1 MRPTKLI
8 ISAFGPYPGKTVI
21 PLEDLGNNGLYLI
34 CGDTGAGKTTIFDA
48 ICFAL
53 YGEASG
59 SKNAGARDGQSL
71 RSDFADPSTETY
83 VDLEFEY
90 RGQQYRIK
98 RSPKYTRPKQRGTGT
113 KEQPAAVEFYRPNQP
128 AITKE
133 REARAAIE
141 ELLGIDRSQF
151 GQIVMI
157 AQGEFRKL
165 LTSDTKERSAIM
177 RKLFDTS
184 IYERFQ
190 ANLDA
195 QKNALDREYASV
207 RSKIRNAAENALFS
221 ESSGRRET
229 RDELLESYGYLG
241 DWLEEAISQQL
252 EEDGREKVS
261 LQKESDL
268 LQGRKEGLSGKIAR
282 SQAFETAEHNLEA
295 NRAKKAALELNL
307 PQLQAECEKAEASE
321 PLMESLKKEATLIQE
336 KIGLFDRADQIAEDA
351 AQKAKDAAK
360 ADADLQTL
368 QAQMETA
375 RRIQDETAME
385 IERLSNAAV
394 EEQRSKTEVEA
405 WLKENEQATE
415 RLAQF
420 QQLKELQAKQE
431 QTEANA
437 RKASEALAAAEQEK
451 ASAATAEKLARQ
463 RYQDL
468 ESCGEAHAKAIA
480 REKEASR
487 QYHDALNLRDEL
499 SSLQENLAKTRRA
512 MTAAQTQA
520 DNANGKWQDAANKLT
535 ALESARLAEQA
546 GILAAS
552 LSTGEACPVCGST
565 NHPNPARLSEQAP
578 SEADIENAK
587 VNADRLHAEAQK
599 QAANAA
605 AAAGKHKVQQ
615 ELLDGFEQE
624 NGCIEAIEKQIERAR
639 NILDE
644 SQEEVR
650 TTADLVRQRDDAKA
664 ALSQSEETKRA
675 TEAKVEKLQK
685 NLNAAEA
692 TRIHAESLA
701 NAKHQEL
708 SGCSESEAQEQLA
721 KAENGLRNANI
732 QLENARADLKTLEN
746 AKKKQQEA
754 LDIVSAIE
762 KRISEIKNKV
772 ILLESERASAQST
785 ADELRKQLPYASKQ
799 EASAALQQCQEEAH
813 RLESGIQNARIKR
826 DAIQNELRA
835 LEQNIASLVI
845 QLKEKPQ
852 IDLEATALE
861 IDRLSQQIGETRQQ
875 IEDLNIRIATNS
887 IHSERLAQALRENKG
902 LEERYSSILELS
914 QVASGNVTGQAKISF
929 ETFVQ
934 GIYFDRIIHAANR
947 RLALLTS
954 GRYELVRR
962 ADASSKI
969 KKTGLDLDVF
979 DNYTGRARAASTLSG
994 GESFQASLCLALG
1007 LSDVVQAH
1015 AGGIQ
1020 LETMFIDEG
1029 FGSLDQEALN
1039 AAVGMLST
1047 LSQENKLIG
1056 IISHVEELKENI
1068 ESKIVVTRDRQGSSL
1083 TMQV

>member
-1 MRPTKLI
+1 M
-8 ISAFGPYPGKTVI
+8 
-21 PLEDLGNNGLYLI
+21 
-34 CGDTGAGKTTIFDA
+34 
-48 ICFAL
+48 
-53 YGEASG
+53 
-59 SKNAGARDGQSL
+59 
-71 RSDFADPSTETY
+71 
-83 VDLEFEY
+83 
-90 RGQQYRIK
+90 
-98 RSPKYTRPKQRGTGT
+98 
-113 KEQPAAVEFYRPNQP
+113 
-128 AITKE
+128 
-133 REARAAIE
+133 
-141 ELLGIDRSQF
+141 
-151 GQIVMI
+151 
-157 AQGEFRKL
+157 
-165 LTSDTKERSAIM
+165 
-177 RKLFDTS
+177 
-184 IYERFQ
+184 
-190 ANLDA
+190 
-195 QKNALDREYASV
+195 
-207 RSKIRNAAENALFS
+207 
-221 ESSGRRET
+221 
-229 RDELLESYGYLG
+229 
-241 DWLEEAISQQL
+241 
-252 EEDGREKVS
+252 
-261 LQKESDL
+261 
-268 LQGRKEGLSGKIAR
+268 
-282 SQAFETAEHNLEA
+282 
-295 NRAKKAALELNL
+295 
-307 PQLQAECEKAEASE
+307 
-321 PLMESLKKEATLIQE
+321 
-336 KIGLFDRADQIAEDA
+336 
-351 AQKAKDAAK
+351 
-360 ADADLQTL
+360 
-368 QAQMETA
+368 
-375 RRIQDETAME
+375 
-385 IERLSNAAV
+385 
-394 EEQRSKTEVEA
+394 
-405 WLKENEQATE
+405 
-415 RLAQF
+415 
-420 QQLKELQAKQE
+420 
-431 QTEANA
+431 
-437 RKASEALAAAEQEK
+437 
-451 ASAATAEKLARQ
+451 
-463 RYQDL
+463 
-468 ESCGEAHAKAIA
+468 
-480 REKEASR
+480 
-487 QYHDALNLRDEL
+487 
-499 SSLQENLAKTRRA
+499 
-512 MTAAQTQA
+512 
-520 DNANGKWQDAANKLT
+520 
-535 ALESARLAEQA
+535 
-546 GILAAS
+546 
-552 LSTGEACPVCGST
+552 
-565 NHPNPARLSEQAP
+565 
-578 SEADIENAK
+578 
-587 VNADRLHAEAQK
+587 
-599 QAANAA
+599 
-605 AAAGKHKVQQ
+605 
-615 ELLDGFEQE
+615 
-624 NGCIEAIEKQIERAR
+624 
-639 NILDE
+639 
-644 SQEEVR
+644 
-650 TTADLVRQRDDAKA
+650 
-664 ALSQSEETKRA
+664 
-675 TEAKVEKLQK
+675 
-685 NLNAAEA
+685 
-692 TRIHAESLA
+692 
-701 NAKHQEL
+701 
-708 SGCSESEAQEQLA
+708 
-721 KAENGLRNANI
+721 RNANI

-746 AKKKQQEA
+746 AKKKQKEA